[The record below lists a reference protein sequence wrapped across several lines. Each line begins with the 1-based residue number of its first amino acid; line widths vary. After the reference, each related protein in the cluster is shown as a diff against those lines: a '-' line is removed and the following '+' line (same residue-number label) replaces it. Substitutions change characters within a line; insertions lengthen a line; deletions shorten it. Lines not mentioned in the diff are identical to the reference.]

1 MKFGNGYIGYDT
13 GLQGKTT
20 QLTLEQHRFEHVPD
34 HFYVDFVFFFNSK
47 FRSTPGSKV
56 WLTGFFNRKYCTAI

>member
-1 MKFGNGYIGYDT
+1 MFMKFGNGYIGYDT

-34 HFYVDFVFFFNSK
+34 HFYVDFVFFFSIVNYAVHQDLR
-47 FRSTPGSKV
+47 FG
-56 WLTGFFNRKYCTAI
+56 